1 MNIEQVVS
9 VENMRRSDKMTIDSG
24 VPSAELM
31 RRAAQGI
38 FDAAAFTGKVA
49 VVCGA
54 GNNGGDG
61 YALACILY
69 EHGFTPVIFR
79 VTDRFSPDG
88 LYYYKKALS
97 LGAEERSACVPSPFV
112 GFDIVVDCLLGT
124 GFRGAL
130 DEKLCRVIEEI
141 NTCGAFVI
149 SADINSGLNG
159 DTGTADFAVVS
170 DLTVSVGYLKTG
182 MFLNDAPSLIGK
194 LRNAEIGI
202 QLEREEYK
210 LADYSMLYM
219 FEGYNSLSMT
229 LAEFYER
236 FGCKPE
242 DGGVAEQAA
251 RLSAELGKTVVIK
264 TNRSAVIGDI
274 KYVYFCA
281 DYIV

>member
-1 MNIEQVVS
+1 M
-9 VENMRRSDKMTIDSG
+9 
-24 VPSAELM
+24 
-31 RRAAQGI
+31 
-38 FDAAAFTGKVA
+38 
-49 VVCGA
+49 
-54 GNNGGDG
+54 
-61 YALACILY
+61 
-69 EHGFTPVIFR
+69 
-79 VTDRFSPDG
+79 
-88 LYYYKKALS
+88 
-97 LGAEERSACVPSPFV
+97 
-112 GFDIVVDCLLGT
+112 
-124 GFRGAL
+124 

-159 DTGTADFAVVS
+159 DTGTADFAVMS